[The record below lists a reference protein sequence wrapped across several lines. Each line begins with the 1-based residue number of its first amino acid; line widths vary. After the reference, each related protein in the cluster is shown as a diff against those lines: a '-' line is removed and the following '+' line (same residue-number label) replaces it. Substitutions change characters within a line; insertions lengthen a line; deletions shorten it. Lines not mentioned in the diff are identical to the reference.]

1 MYEKDVIVT
10 TKYGQMPTFAAC
22 PEGPGEYPGIIFYM
36 DAPGIREELRN
47 MARRIARH
55 GYFCLLP
62 DMYYRLGS
70 LRFDVHRRDDSMMPC
85 ILAARNSLTNAK
97 VMDDTG
103 GLLGFLDAQDKA
115 KPGPVGC
122 LGYCMS
128 GQHIT
133 NAAAYYPHRIASAA
147 SLYGVGII
155 TDKEDSPHLL
165 LDRIKGELYY
175 AFAETDRAVPPH
187 IPGELTG
194 LLDKHGVK
202 HETKVFPGTEHGFAV
217 PERAVY
223 NTLAAEETWEK
234 MFALWDR
241 TLKG

>member
-1 MYEKDVIVT
+1 
-10 TKYGQMPTFAAC
+10 
-22 PEGPGEYPGIIFYM
+22 
-36 DAPGIREELRN
+36 
-47 MARRIARH
+47 
-55 GYFCLLP
+55 
-62 DMYYRLGS
+62 
-70 LRFDVHRRDDSMMPC
+70 VHRRDDSMMPC
-85 ILAARNSLTNAK
+85 ILAAMNSLTNAK

-165 LDRIKGELYY
+165 LDRIQGELYY

-202 HETKVFPGTEHGFAV
+202 HETKVFPGTEHGFAF

-223 NTLAAEETWEK
+223 NTLAAEETWDR